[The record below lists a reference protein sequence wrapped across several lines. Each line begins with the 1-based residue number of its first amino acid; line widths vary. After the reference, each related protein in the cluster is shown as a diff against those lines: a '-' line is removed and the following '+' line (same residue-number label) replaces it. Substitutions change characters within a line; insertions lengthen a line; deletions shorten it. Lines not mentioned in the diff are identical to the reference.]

1 MLKLK
6 KKERYT
12 TYEDGMKRIK
22 TSISI
27 DEELWTEFCVKVVRT
42 KGNRKLSDVL
52 EEIISDYLNKD

>member
-1 MLKLK
+1 
-6 KKERYT
+6 
-12 TYEDGMKRIK
+12 MKRIK